1 MPTRNN
7 TREVQNKT
15 QSVTRAKAALKRTL
29 MRNAV
34 ATGREIAEMR
44 KDAGVTRKQMCD
56 VLDVRTNTLLT
67 VERPDRAH
75 QKGVVTPQTQ
85 ARYYKAVKTFCSG
98 VKQAAAKVRFE
109 RSTRGRP
116 RNQY

>member
-7 TREVQNKT
+7 TREIQNKT

-56 VLDVRTNTLLT
+56 VLDVRGNTLHA
-67 VERPDRAH
+67 VERPDKARP
-75 QKGVVTPQTQ
+75 KSVVRPETQ
-85 ARYYKAVKTFCSG
+85 ARYYKAVKAFCTG

>member
-7 TREVQNKT
+7 TREIQNKT

-44 KDAGVTRKQMCD
+44 KDAGVTRKQMCA
-56 VLDVRTNTLLT
+56 VLDVRRNALYTIEHPNKASSKSI
-67 VERPDRAH
+67 VSPA
-75 QKGVVTPQTQ
+75 TQ

>member
-56 VLDVRTNTLLT
+56 VLDVRGNTLHA
-67 VERPDRAH
+67 VERPDKARP
-75 QKGVVTPQTQ
+75 KSVVRPETQ
-85 ARYYKAVKTFCSG
+85 ARYYKAVKEFCSG
-98 VKQAAAKVRFE
+98 VKKAASKVRFE